1 MRELCARF
9 RSAGSSSNE
18 TSHSMALSQGAVHR
32 PAFEVDI
39 AEFASEP
46 RSNGALPGARRTVN
60 GDDKF
65 ARGGIAHSKKKNCT
79 RWYPNTNLHEAG
91 TRILQFAAP
100 VADSLRVK

>member
-1 MRELCARF
+1 GFIFKRHVPF
-9 RSAGSSSNE
+9 DGFKP
-18 TSHSMALSQGAVHR
+18 QGTVHR
-32 PAFEVDI
+32 TTFEIYV

-46 RSNGALPGARRTVN
+46 GSNGALPGARRAIN

-65 ARGGIAHSKKKNCT
+65 ARGGVAHSENRRLYT
-79 RWYPNTNLHEAG
+79 QYRNTNGQAAG